1 MAPGPCLKS
10 EHAQLTSPPAWSA
23 RGTKEERMSHVIALL
38 IAVVF
43 ALGLAGTPAAVAQ
56 APKDKPASAEAKPA
70 PKKEPIDI
78 NTASAEE
85 LQSLKGIGDVY
96 AKKIIDN
103 RPYKGKDELVSKNVI
118 PQATY
123 NKIKGQII
131 AKQPAG
137 KK

>member
-1 MAPGPCLKS
+1 M
-10 EHAQLTSPPAWSA
+10 
-23 RGTKEERMSHVIALL
+23 
-38 IAVVF
+38 
-43 ALGLAGTPAAVAQ
+43 
-56 APKDKPASAEAKPA
+56 
-70 PKKEPIDI
+70 KK
-78 NTASAEE
+78 

-103 RPYKGKDELVSKNVI
+103 RPYKGKDELVSKKVI

-131 AKQPAG
+131 AKQPVG